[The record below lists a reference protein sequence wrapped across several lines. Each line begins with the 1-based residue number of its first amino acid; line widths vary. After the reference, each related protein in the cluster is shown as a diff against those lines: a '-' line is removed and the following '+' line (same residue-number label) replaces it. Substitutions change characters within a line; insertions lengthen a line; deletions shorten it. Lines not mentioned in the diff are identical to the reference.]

1 MAIIYSYPPNSNIL
15 ATDII
20 IGTTTALVGGKP
32 KNQTKSFSI
41 ENLTNYIG
49 SQVNI
54 TLNQVL
60 TNGNTS
66 ILDAKIGEL
75 YLYDGPYDNY
85 GKIRNQDD
93 VFIVS
98 RASNGTDLFYVDG
111 GYSFTMNNGTAW
123 ATLINPLT
131 TSRNYTLPDL
141 SGTIALVSNLPV
153 FSGTTNQ
160 VPKLNGYAL
169 VASSIYDDGVSV
181 GVGTVVPDTCAKL
194 QVDSTTQG
202 FLPPRMNTAA
212 INAIVE
218 PADGLIV
225 YNGETYQFYGFTG
238 GVWKTFRMDTI

>member
-54 TLNQVL
+54 TLNDVL
-60 TNGNTS
+60 VNGNYSLLFANVGRLGLFDIVENDYALLDINDSYLIFEDINGRATAQHRRGIDFQGDGVNGGS
-66 ILDAKIGEL
+66 I
-75 YLYDGPYDNY
+75 YLPVY
-85 GKIRNQDD
+85 G
-93 VFIVS
+93 
-98 RASNGTDLFYVDG
+98 ASYEYF
-111 GYSFTMNNGTAW
+111 
-123 ATLINPLT
+123 
-131 TSRNYTLPDL
+131 LPDE
-141 SGTIALVSNLPV
+141 SGTIALINDLP
-153 FSGTTNQ
+153 STINQ
-160 VPKLNGYAL
+160 VPKLNGRSL
-169 VASSIYDDGVSV
+169 VASSIYDDGLSV
-181 GVGTVVPDTCAKL
+181 GIGTVAPKSCAKL

-202 FLPPRMNTAA
+202 FLPPRMNTAD